1 MRQPPSSHTAAGRK
15 MMRAIGFFLSALGAW
30 CQIFLLA
37 TVSLTPPYEAG
48 DPLAG
53 VPICHVGADG
63 TTDPGRHQPVHHT
76 HDCALCAICFAHAS
90 PLAIVS
96 AAASLPAPGPVIS
109 VGFSAAY
116 PRAPPVHQV
125 EAAQPRGPP
134 VLI

>member
-1 MRQPPSSHTAAGRK
+1 

-30 CQIFLLA
+30 CQILLLA
-37 TVSLTPPYEAG
+37 TVSLAPLDAAG

-53 VPICHVGADG
+53 FSICHVGADR
-63 TTDPGRHQPVHHT
+63 TTDRGQHAPVHHT